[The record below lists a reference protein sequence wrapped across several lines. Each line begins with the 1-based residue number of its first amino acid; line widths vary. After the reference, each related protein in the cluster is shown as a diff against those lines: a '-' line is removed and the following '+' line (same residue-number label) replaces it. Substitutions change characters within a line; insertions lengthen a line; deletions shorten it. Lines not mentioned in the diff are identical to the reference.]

1 MIDENEEYVVIK
13 LHFKNGEIEEYDRM
27 LWLKENAYKY
37 GDDMV
42 KNHAHI
48 INEQY
53 YLRSDLDFI
62 LECVD
67 SKDDDVPYSF
77 MGASWFDVSW
87 GDGCAR
93 VKSIEP
99 ISAKEAKILD
109 KWGW

>member
-1 MIDENEEYVVIK
+1 MIEENEEYVVIK

-37 GDDMV
+37 GDDMD

-53 YLRSDLDFI
+53 YLSEGAYFEEEDWEVIYATIGAPWFQ
-62 LECVD
+62 VD
-67 SKDDDVPYSF
+67 
-77 MGASWFDVSW
+77 W
-87 GDGCAR
+87 GSGYAR
-93 VKSIEP
+93 VVSIEP
-99 ISAKEAKILD
+99 ISVEEVKVLD

>member
-37 GDDMV
+37 GDDMD

-53 YLRSDLDFI
+53 YLVESGGFDEEEEEDWEVI
-62 LECVD
+62 HAII
-67 SKDDDVPYSF
+67 
-77 MGASWFDVSW
+77 GAPWFSVEW
-87 GDGCAR
+87 GSGYAR
-93 VKSIEP
+93 VVSIEP
-99 ISAKEAKILD
+99 ISAEEAKVLD

>member
-13 LHFKNGEIEEYDRM
+13 CHYKNGEIEDTNRM

-53 YLRSDLDFI
+53 YLVKSGGFDEEEEDWEAI
-62 LECVD
+62 YD
-67 SKDDDVPYSF
+67 AF
-77 MGASWFDVSW
+77 MGAPWFSVEW
-87 GDGCAR
+87 GSGYAR
-93 VKSIEP
+93 VVSIEP
-99 ISAKEAKILD
+99 ISAEEAKILD
-109 KWGW
+109 KWR

>member
-53 YLRSDLDFI
+53 YLTEGAEFEEEDWEVIYDT
-62 LECVD
+62 
-67 SKDDDVPYSF
+67 F
-77 MGASWFDVSW
+77 MGAPWFSVEW
-87 GDGCAR
+87 GNGYAR

>member
-37 GDDMV
+37 GDNMT

-53 YLRSDLDFI
+53 YLAEGAEFEEENWEVI
-62 LECVD
+62 
-67 SKDDDVPYSF
+67 YNTF
-77 MGASWFDVSW
+77 MGAPWFDVSW
-87 GDGCAR
+87 GDGYAR

-99 ISAKEAKILD
+99 ISADEAKILD

>member
-13 LHFKNGEIEEYDRM
+13 LQFKNGEIEEYDRM

-37 GDDMV
+37 GDDMD

-53 YLRSDLDFI
+53 YLREGADFEEEYWEVI
-62 LECVD
+62 YD
-67 SKDDDVPYSF
+67 TF
-77 MGASWFDVSW
+77 MGSPWFSVEW
-87 GDGCAR
+87 GNGYAR

>member
-1 MIDENEEYVVIK
+1 MIEENEEYVVIK

-37 GDDMV
+37 GDDMA

-53 YLRSDLDFI
+53 YLVESGGFEEEDWEAI
-62 LECVD
+62 Y
-67 SKDDDVPYSF
+67 DVL
-77 MGASWFDVSW
+77 MGAPWFDVEW
-87 GDGCAR
+87 GNGYAR
-93 VKSIEP
+93 VVSIEP
-99 ISAKEAKILD
+99 ISAEEAKVLD